1 MTRNE
6 LDAVNEVFCFSEYGV
21 DKKNRYLR
29 NVQSFFDEQSH
40 LAVSS
45 IISEEYAKI
54 LDNSRSLL
62 KNDCALGLKKLSGYL
77 RCQKTILD
85 VVHIKTKNIDDS
97 FLKLSTFVAK
107 VALFDID
114 QAFLIRKPLS
124 PYHPDMNEYATDLE
138 LNSWHA
144 FNILDK
150 FCLLDDYKTKIYI
163 PKREQIRREC
173 IRKKIDVN
181 SVKADIS
188 KTSPSGCLS
197 FIFIFILLS
206 LLSTI

>member
-1 MTRNE
+1 M
-6 LDAVNEVFCFSEYGV
+6 D
-21 DKKNRYLR
+21 
-29 NVQSFFDEQSH
+29 
-40 LAVSS
+40 SS
-45 IISEEYAKI
+45 G
-54 LDNSRSLL
+54 RSLL
-62 KNDCALGLKKLSGYL
+62 KNDCALGLKNLSGYL
-77 RCQKTILD
+77 RCQKSILD

-150 FCLLDDYKTKIYI
+150 FCLLEDYKTKIYI
-163 PKREQIRREC
+163 PRREQIRREC
-173 IRKKIDVN
+173 IIKKIDVN
-181 SVKADIS
+181 SSVKTNIS
-188 KTSPSGCLS
+188 KTSQSGCLS
-197 FIFIFILLS
+197 FIFLFILLS